1 VTETVRAAALS
12 GYFPAAAQFGV
23 QPTPLLRAVGLTPAM
38 LANPEA
44 LLPARAVMQLL
55 ENTAAAAGCVT
66 FALHMAARRTLADM
80 GLVSLLIAHQRTLRD
95 ALEVLTLYR
104 NRINST
110 LLLQIEE
117 HDRIAIL
124 REDFALQVDRGSRQA
139 SDLALGVLAQTCAT
153 VLGALWQPEAVLLA
167 YEAPPAEQRPI
178 YRQVF
183 QCAAEFGAD
192 LNGIVIAAAD
202 LDAENPRA
210 DAALAVHARALLE
223 TVMDTAAHTL
233 VQDVEAAILML
244 MPIGRASARGVAD
257 ALGLNLR
264 TLQRQLD
271 AEGARFSE
279 LLAGVRRQ
287 QLPRHFANPR
297 LRLTDI
303 ADLLGYGS
311 LGAFTRW
318 HIDQFGETPTV
329 RRKRLSG
336 AAR

>member
-1 VTETVRAAALS
+1 MNEIVRAAALS
-12 GYFPAAAQFGV
+12 GYFPAAEQFGV
-23 QPTPLLRAVGLTPAM
+23 QPAPLLRAVGLTPAM

-44 LLPARAVMQLL
+44 MLPARAVVQLL

-110 LLLQIEE
+110 LVLQIEE
-117 HDRIAIL
+117 HGQIAIL
-124 REDFALQVDRGSRQA
+124 REDFALQFERGSRQA
-139 SDLALGVLAQTCAT
+139 TDLALGVLAQTCAT
-153 VLGALWQPEAVLLA
+153 VLGTLWQPETVLLS
-167 YEAPPAEQRPI
+167 YEAPPADQRHI

-183 QCAAEFGAD
+183 QCSPEFGAE
-192 LNGIVIAAAD
+192 LNGIVISARD
-202 LDAENPRA
+202 LDQQNPRA
-210 DAALAVHARALLE
+210 DPALAVHARALLE
-223 TVMDTAAHTL
+223 SVMDTAERTL
-233 VQDVEAAILML
+233 AQEVEAAILML
-244 MPIGRASARGVAD
+244 MPTGRATVRAVAD

-271 AEGARFSE
+271 TQGCSFSE
-279 LLAGVRRQ
+279 LLSRVRRQ

-303 ADLLGYGS
+303 ADLLGYAS

-318 HIDQFGETPTV
+318 HIDQYGETPSQA
-329 RRKRLSG
+329 RKR
-336 AAR
+336 R